1 MSTHASASKMTF
13 IAATCLLGG
22 AVSLLSSCNQGQEM
36 AMIKETFDRQLKQK
50 DQELADMKNQLNV
63 LTEQANRSKDEM
75 LQKMEGNVDRVAVA
89 VSEKVSASM
98 SKQLE
103 DSFKGL
109 KDVLGDQQKKIE
121 AALAA
126 AQEAQAAALK
136 AQQAAVAQPPPQVPQ
151 AQPNVP
157 QPSNPTGTSSRSGDP
172 NVKRFRL
179 DF

>member
-1 MSTHASASKMTF
+1 MSTHASASKTTF
-13 IAATCLLGG
+13 IAATCLLG
-22 AVSLLSSCNQGQEM
+22 VSLLASCNQGQEM

-50 DQELADMKNQLNV
+50 DQELADLKNQLNV
-63 LTEQANRSKDEM
+63 LTEQAGRSKDEM
-75 LQKMEGNVDRVAVA
+75 LQKMDSNVDRVAVA
-89 VSEKVSASM
+89 VSEKVSASIN
-98 SKQLE
+98 KQLE

-151 AQPNVP
+151 GQPNLP
-157 QPSNPTGTSSRSGDP
+157 QPSNPNPTGTSSRSGDP